1 MEITCKNCNQTF
13 KGHYCN
19 NCGQPADTHRINAHF
34 LWHDIQHGLLHF
46 DNGIPYSIKQLF
58 IRPGHSIREFIEGK
72 RIRHFKP
79 LSLVAVLGALY
90 GFLYHYFHINLFQAS
105 TDLEIDFNDYN
116 EWMATHFAWV
126 TIATIPIYTIGT
138 YIVFRKQGYNFVE
151 LFVLNTFKA
160 SQRLS
165 VQILTFPILFRMQLR
180 SLPGQLSFR
189 SVVQALLISATRASL
204 ALHASENSAACVFT
218 QSLMRPPPGLTS
230 AHFALMSAAQAPID
244 RSFAIATDTEK
255 STTAPITMTFLIIIL
270 PKRKEPMRLPLTHW
284 ASVRCT
290 QINRLYMVD
299 DERHIQ
305 LTYVNARYFPRQAAQ
320 SGARHHELPQTPRAI
335 AVHRAREEDWR

>member
-72 RIRHFKP
+72 RVKHFKP

-165 VQILTFPILFRMQLR
+165 VQILTFPILLYLNSIHHAERFS
-180 SLPGQLSFR
+180 SLTY
-189 SVVQALLISATRASL
+189 LLGIILIFWTNIQFFNKMSRTRA
-204 ALHASENSAACVFT
+204 FF
-218 QSLMRPPPGLTS
+218 LTILS
-230 AHFALMSAAQAPID
+230 HLIFLV
-244 RSFAIATDTEK
+244 
-255 STTAPITMTFLIIIL
+255 TFFILIIIVLAIIGKL
-270 PKRKEPMRLPLTHW
+270 PK
-284 ASVRCT
+284 
-290 QINRLYMVD
+290 
-299 DERHIQ
+299 
-305 LTYVNARYFPRQAAQ
+305 
-320 SGARHHELPQTPRAI
+320 
-335 AVHRAREEDWR
+335 